1 MEIILQEHHSHLPL
15 TLSPT
20 MNRFASIPVRVVEE
34 GTTPD
39 CVKMAMGL
47 ESLASRMEMREW
59 CDDLIELAYSDMRI
73 AYR

>member
-1 MEIILQEHHSHLPL
+1 MEILLQEHRSHLPL
-15 TLSPT
+15 ALSPT

-34 GTTPD
+34 GTTPE
-39 CVKMAMGL
+39 CVKMAMRL
-47 ESLASRMEMREW
+47 EVVANNMEMGEW